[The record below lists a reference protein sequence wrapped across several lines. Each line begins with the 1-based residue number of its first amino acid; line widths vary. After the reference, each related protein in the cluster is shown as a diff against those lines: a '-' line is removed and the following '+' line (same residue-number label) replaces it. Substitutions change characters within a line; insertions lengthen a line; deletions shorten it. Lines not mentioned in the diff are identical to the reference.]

1 MRRCDEFISVCWIME
16 NSIQF
21 SVFSQRSQV
30 DVNRRFFRCGIG
42 FQPVL
47 YPTSFRTPASSR
59 AVVLVPHSRASCL
72 ALIFDRTKWEA
83 VYFGKLGQPPI
94 HPSVLCK
101 VLLFALSRRIRSS
114 RQIEYAV
121 EHSIDFIWLT
131 SGRKLDHS
139 TLSEFRRKH
148 EKELK
153 DIYRQ
158 MIQLAISMGV
168 AKLSEL
174 CIDGTKIRA
183 DTRRFENDR
192 PNGCRMLQ
200 CRSDT
205 RSVDSE
211 FLERERR
218 GILSAY

>member
-1 MRRCDEFISVCWIME
+1 MGGRVCRQAWA
-16 NSIQF
+16 
-21 SVFSQRSQV
+21 
-30 DVNRRFFRCGIG
+30 
-42 FQPVL
+42 
-47 YPTSFRTPASSR
+47 T
-59 AVVLVPHSRASCL
+59 
-72 ALIFDRTKWEA
+72 
-83 VYFGKLGQPPI
+83 
-94 HPSVLCK
+94 K

-174 CIDGTKIRA
+174 CSGYRDGEWFHRWQRCT
-183 DTRRFENDR
+183 DR
-192 PNGCRMLQ
+192 KR
-200 CRSDT
+200 
-205 RSVDSE
+205 
-211 FLERERR
+211 
-218 GILSAY
+218 

>member
-1 MRRCDEFISVCWIME
+1 MPAEDGFMSYRVPKVSYWQDAPMPRGQLVLFASTLEERIPLDHPVRLLDEILDELDW
-16 NSIQF
+16 
-21 SVFSQRSQV
+21 
-30 DVNRRFFRCGIG
+30 
-42 FQPVL
+42 
-47 YPTSFRTPASSR
+47 
-59 AVVLVPHSRASCL
+59 
-72 ALIFDRTKWEA
+72 TKWEA
-83 VYFGKLGQPPI
+83 VYVGKRGQPPI
-94 HPSVLCK
+94 HPSILCK

-174 CIDGTKIRA
+174 CSGYRDGEWFHRWQRCT
-183 DTRRFENDR
+183 DR
-192 PNGCRMLQ
+192 KR
-200 CRSDT
+200 
-205 RSVDSE
+205 
-211 FLERERR
+211 
-218 GILSAY
+218 